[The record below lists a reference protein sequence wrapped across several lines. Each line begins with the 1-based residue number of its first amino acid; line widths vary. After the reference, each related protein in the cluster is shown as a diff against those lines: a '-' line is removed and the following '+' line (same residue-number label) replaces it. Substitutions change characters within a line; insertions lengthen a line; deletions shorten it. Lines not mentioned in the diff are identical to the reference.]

1 MKHLSFLL
9 VISLSLICNL
19 FAIQEVKRYA
29 IIAGVNNGG
38 ENRQILKYA
47 FYDASAFS
55 NVMFEMGGFTSKNTI
70 ILKEPSIKSFDSS
83 LHAINFLIDT
93 NKQDIRTEVLIY
105 YSGHAD
111 ENGLL
116 FGNHCYEYQI
126 LRNKID
132 SIKSDVK
139 ITILDACASGSITR
153 MKGGVKKKAFLV
165 DASSNLTGYAFITS
179 SSENEASQESDN
191 IKGSFF
197 THFLVSGLRGAADA
211 SNDGKVTLSEAYQF
225 AFHETLAE
233 TESTVNGPQ
242 HPSYDMRL
250 TGSGDIVMTDI
261 RKMNAFIKFPSEI
274 SGRIFIR
281 DSKDQLISEMVKQP
295 GKTVEIGIPIGTIT
309 IELNSTDGP
318 HEGEFDVKHD
328 TTIVVRPENLK
339 KTAYQK
345 TPAVKGPDSLD
356 KNFHYVIGGISTT
369 DALVLKG
376 LSVSLFR
383 SSARDTVMGIQ
394 YSLFSN
400 NAEKPLI
407 GLQRSLF
414 GKNYCKSSVIGIQK
428 AFLSNITDADFHGS
442 QLALFFNG
450 AQSEG
455 RGAQVTAF
463 VNNCEGLFSGIQL
476 GMISVARNDF
486 NGVSVNVFN
495 SICLKQANG
504 VQIGNVNYARTLRGV
519 QISPS
524 VNIAYSGGVMGVQL
538 AGLSN
543 ISNGKMDGVQCAS
556 LYNQSKDVN
565 GIQIGLVN
573 KADTV
578 KGVQAGL
585 INISKDM
592 YGYPIGLF
600 NYSRCGVFSLNIW
613 FDEQMLTH
621 LTFKSGTRN
630 FFNSFTA
637 AFDYRGTKAGG
648 FGMGF
653 RIPFKYTVFESDIHH
668 LFTFHHLISDL
679 ETYDITEK
687 ACITIG
693 TRFIPLVSIF
703 GGFSGNMLFNF
714 DRKQN
719 TPPVSL
725 GKRYFKRIDQ
735 GIYSWPG
742 FHFGITLGRF

>member
-1 MKHLSFLL
+1 MKSFFL
-9 VISLSLICNL
+9 IITLSLICNVS
-19 FAIQEVKRYA
+19 AIQEVKRYA

-38 ENRQILKYA
+38 ENRQILKYS

-55 NVMFEMGGFTSKNTI
+55 RVMFEMGGFTPNNTI
-70 ILKEPSIKSFDSS
+70 ILKEPSITSFDSS

-93 NKQDIRTEVLIY
+93 NKQNIRTEVLIY

-179 SSENEASQESDN
+179 SSENEASQESDK

-211 SNDGKVTLSEAYQF
+211 SCDGKVTLSEAYQF

-261 RKMNAFIKFPSEI
+261 RKMSAVIKFPSEI

-281 DSKDQLISEMVKQP
+281 DSKNQLISEMVKQP
-295 GKTVEIGIPIGTIT
+295 GKIVELGIPTGTIT

-318 HEGEFDVKHD
+318 REGQFEVNHD
-328 TTIVVRPENLK
+328 TTIIVQFQNLK
-339 KTAYQK
+339 RPVDKK
-345 TPAVKGPDSLD
+345 IPAVKKGADSLSET
-356 KNFHYVIGGISTT
+356 FHHFIAGVSTNDT
-369 DALVLKG
+369 IVLKG
-376 LSVSLFR
+376 LALALLSTST
-383 SSARDTVMGIQ
+383 SDTLMGIQ
-394 YSLFSN
+394 YSIFTN
-400 NAEKPLI
+400 DAEKPFI
-407 GLQRSLF
+407 GLQRALLGRNF
-414 GKNYCKSSVIGIQK
+414 CKSSVTGIQK
-428 AFLSNITDADFHGS
+428 ALLSNSIESDLHGS
-442 QLALFFNG
+442 QLALLFNG
-450 AQSEG
+450 TQGEG
-455 RGAQVTAF
+455 RGAQITAF
-463 VNNCEGLFSGIQL
+463 VNNCGGSFSGFQL
-476 GMISVARNDF
+476 GMISVGRNDF
-486 NGVSVNVFN
+486 NGVSVNLFN
-495 SICLKQANG
+495 STCLKRANG

-519 QISPS
+519 QIAPH
-524 VNIAYSGGVMGVQL
+524 VNIAYTGGVMGVQL

-565 GIQIGLVN
+565 GIQIGLIN
-573 KADTV
+573 IADTV

-613 FDEQMLTH
+613 LDEQLLTH
-621 LTFKSGTRN
+621 FTFKSGTRN
-630 FFNSFTA
+630 FFNSFTV
-637 AFDYRGTKAGG
+637 AFDYRGTEASG

-653 RIPFKYTVFESDIHH
+653 RIPFKYAVIESDIHH
-668 LFTFHHLISDL
+668 LFTFRQLTDDF

-693 TRFIPLVSIF
+693 TRFIPVISIF
-703 GGFSGNMLFNF
+703 GGFSGNILFNF

-719 TPPVSL
+719 SPPVSF
-725 GKRYFKRIDQ
+725 GKRNFNRIDQ
-735 GIYSWPG
+735 GVYSWPG
-742 FHFGITLGRF
+742 FHLGISLGRF